1 MKNLKCYF
9 IPLLC
14 YLLFIGVLL
23 LLVSCKTIKY
33 IPVETIKTEYVSKTD
48 TFIQKDSIY
57 YRDSIYID
65 RNGDT
70 ITVYK
75 TQLIYKD
82 RWKEKIK
89 TDTIFK
95 TDSIQVPYPVEKP
108 LSVWQKFKMSYGG
121 FSMCV
126 SAFLFLVILIL
137 IVFLKNKFGHKL

>member
-57 YRDSIYID
+57 YKDSIYID

-95 TDSIQVPYPVEKP
+95 TDSIQIPYPVEKQ
-108 LSVWQKFKMSYGG
+108 LTRWQRFCLDYGKVTTG
-121 FSMCV
+121 ATGV
-126 SAFLFLVILIL
+126 LALLAVAW
-137 IVFLKNKFGHKL
+137 IVRRVRKG

>member
-14 YLLFIGVLL
+14 YLLFIGILL

-57 YRDSIYID
+57 YKDSIYID